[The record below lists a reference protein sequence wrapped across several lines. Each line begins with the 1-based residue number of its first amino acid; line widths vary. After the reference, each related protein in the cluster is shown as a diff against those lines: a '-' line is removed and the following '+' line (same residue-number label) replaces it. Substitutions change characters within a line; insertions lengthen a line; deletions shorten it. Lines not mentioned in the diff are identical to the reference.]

1 MKNFNVG
8 RTYGKPE
15 NYKGKKHP
23 ICTLPC
29 SKPARRLVRAGLK
42 RAYSSVERSIMKARG
57 ARLELERL
65 ASNSHEAKRYVAAAH
80 AERNTFDARQ
90 TRASAN
96 FDALKAFA
104 SRG

>member
-8 RTYGKPE
+8 HRYGKPE

-42 RAYSSVERSIMKARG
+42 RAYSRIERNIMKARG
-57 ARLELERL
+57 NRLEREAY
-65 ASNSHEAKRYVAAAH
+65 ASNSHEAKRFA
-80 AERNTFDARQ
+80 AERGLSFTT
-90 TRASAN
+90 TRGTAAN
-96 FDALKAFA
+96 IDALKAFA

>member
-29 SKPARRLVRAGLK
+29 SKPARRLVRGGLK
-42 RAYSSVERSIMKARG
+42 RAYSSIERSIMKARG
-57 ARLELERL
+57 ARLERESL
-65 ASNSHEAKRYVAAAH
+65 ASNSHEAKRYAGVREVSFPVVRGAK
-80 AERNTFDARQ
+80 
-90 TRASAN
+90 AN
-96 FDALKAFA
+96 IDALKAFA
-104 SRG
+104 DRG